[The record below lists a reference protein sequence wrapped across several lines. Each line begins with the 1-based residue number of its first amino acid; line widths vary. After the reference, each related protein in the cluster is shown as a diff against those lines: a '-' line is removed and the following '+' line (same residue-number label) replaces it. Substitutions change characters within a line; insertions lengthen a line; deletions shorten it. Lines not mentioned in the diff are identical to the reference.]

1 MAVYLTG
8 CSQAH
13 RAAALWVLT
22 LRAEAALSGSL
33 PTGGIRTTLGGPVQ
47 FGDRSN
53 ADFSDRL
60 LALGVLRILTR
71 ADLTFDLH
79 VRALGERRGV
89 LTEFSPRD
97 AAVPGRVALALA
109 G

>member
-1 MAVYLTG
+1 Y
-8 CSQAH
+8 
-13 RAAALWVLT
+13 R
-22 LRAEAALSGSL
+22 
-33 PTGGIRTTLGGPVQ
+33 PVQ
-47 FGDRSN
+47 LSDRSD
-53 ADFSDRL
+53 ADFGDRL

-109 G
+109 GFPVFPTALGGEGQDGERRLVPGGPDFGFFAEKSN